1 MRKVLFLLVFGALA
15 LCLAGCRRT
24 PDEQRIRAAIEV
36 ARTAAAEVDA
46 GGLTGVLTEDFDG
59 NGGAMA
65 TKDLGNLL
73 RLARF
78 RGETVHAVLG
88 PIEVEPR
95 GERYIARFTVTLG
108 SGGKLF
114 PAELGVFKVETGW
127 RREGREW
134 RCFTASWEQQL

>member
-1 MRKVLFLLVFGALA
+1 MRTLVLLVFSAVLA
-15 LCLAGCRRT
+15 MGLTACRRA
-24 PDEQRIRAAIEV
+24 PDEVRIRQSIEAA
-36 ARTAAAEVDA
+36 RSAAAESDA
-46 GGLTGVLTEDFDG
+46 GALSGVLTEDFDG

-65 TKDLGNLL
+65 TKDLANLL

-88 PIEVEPR
+88 PVEVDPR
-95 GERYIARFTVTLG
+95 GDRYVARFTVTLG

-114 PAELGVFKVETGW
+114 PAELGMFKVETGW